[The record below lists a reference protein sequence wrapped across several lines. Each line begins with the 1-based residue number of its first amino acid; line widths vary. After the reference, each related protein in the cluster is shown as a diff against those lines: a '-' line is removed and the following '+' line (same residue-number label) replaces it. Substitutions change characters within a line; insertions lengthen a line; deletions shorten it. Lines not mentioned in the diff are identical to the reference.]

1 MRAKLTPGLVLL
13 LLFFAAAALLPF
25 YVDPRGHVLRIAAMA
40 LLFAAMSQSWNI
52 VGGLANQVSLGHAA
66 FFGIG
71 AYTSSLLYL
80 RLGISP
86 WLGLVAGAA
95 LAGVAAALLS
105 LPTFRLKGHYFA
117 LATLAFSEV
126 LRVVAS
132 SWTSVTGGPAG
143 LSVPYAADSLALLQ
157 FKSTTPYYYIILGA
171 LVLICVVFLV
181 IQKSALGYRLR
192 AVKENPDAAEVIGV
206 DTTRVKITAA
216 VISAALTALLGTL
229 YAQFTYF
236 FDPEAV
242 FGIVAISVRA
252 AIIAILG
259 GAGTLAGPLI
269 GAFVIVPLEEFA
281 NAALSSRA
289 AGLSQLVFGL
299 MLIAIILV
307 EPRGLLVLV
316 SNGIARLRKGRKG

>member
-1 MRAKLTPGLVLL
+1 MKSWIWG
-13 LLFFAAAALLPF
+13 AAAL
-25 YVDPRGHVLRIAAMA
+25 IAAVVVPSFLDPA
-40 LLFAAMSQSWNI
+40 GYPIRVLTLTLLFAALGQAWNI
-52 VGGLANQVSLGHAA
+52 VGGLANQISLGHAA

-71 AYTSSLLYL
+71 AYTSTILLIHFNL
-80 RLGISP
+80 SP
-86 WLGLVAGAA
+86 WIGMLAGAA
-95 LAGVAAALLS
+95 LAALAAFLLS
-105 LPTFRLKGHYFA
+105 FPTMKLRGHYFA

-126 LRVVAS
+126 LRVIAS

-157 FKSTTPYYYIILGA
+157 FKGTTPYYYIILGA
-171 LVLICVVFLV
+171 LVLICVIFLV

-192 AVKENPDAAEVIGV
+192 AVKENPDAAEVVGV

-299 MLIAIILV
+299 MLIAIILI

>member
-1 MRAKLTPGLVLL
+1 MKPWIWG
-13 LLFFAAAALLPF
+13 AAALVAAAVVPSFL
-25 YVDPRGHVLRIAAMA
+25 DPAGYPIRVLALT
-40 LLFAAMSQSWNI
+40 LLFAALGQAWNI
-52 VGGLANQVSLGHAA
+52 VGGLANQISLGHAA

-71 AYTSSLLYL
+71 AYTSTILLIHFNL
-80 RLGISP
+80 SP
-86 WLGLVAGAA
+86 WIGMIAGAA
-95 LAGVAAALLS
+95 LAGLAALLLS
-105 LPTFRLKGHYFA
+105 FPTMKLRGHYFA

-126 LRVVAS
+126 LRVIAS
-132 SWTSVTGGPAG
+132 SWTSVTGGPVG
-143 LSVPYAADSLALLQ
+143 LSVPFSPDSFALLQ
-157 FKSTTPYYYIILGA
+157 FKSTAPYYYIILGA
-171 LVLICVVFLV
+171 LVLICAVFLL
-181 IQKSALGYRLR
+181 IQHSALGYRLR
-192 AVKENPDAAEVIGV
+192 AVKENPDAAEVVGV

-216 VISAALTALLGTL
+216 VISAALTAIIGTL

-242 FGIVAISVRA
+242 FGVVAISVRA

-259 GAGTLAGPLI
+259 GAGTVAGPII

-316 SNGIARLRKGRKG
+316 SNGIARLRKGRKA